1 MNKLILALILVLPF
15 YIKADFD
22 NKCSVIITLRFQSN
36 EDAYKD
42 AINKINQCEKYDIL
56 SVTSF
61 LEESISKVYITDLIQ
76 NYCMF
81 NHQIITLIDDKTSN
95 LSCVHR
101 GKPRVDRQLK
111 SLVLHTN
118 SPQHQRDK
126 LFLDQTT
133 LEPVLN

>member
-101 GKPRVDRQLK
+101 GKQRVDRQFK
-111 SLVLHTN
+111 
-118 SPQHQRDK
+118 
-126 LFLDQTT
+126 
-133 LEPVLN
+133 

>member
-1 MNKLILALILVLPF
+1 MNKLILAVILVLPF

-101 GKPRVDRQLK
+101 GKPRIDRQLK
-111 SLVLHTN
+111 
-118 SPQHQRDK
+118 
-126 LFLDQTT
+126 
-133 LEPVLN
+133 

>member
-1 MNKLILALILVLPF
+1 MKKIFILITIFLSTSVLS
-15 YIKADFD
+15 DFD

-81 NHQIITLIDDKTSN
+81 DHQIITLIDNKTSN

-111 SLVLHTN
+111 
-118 SPQHQRDK
+118 
-126 LFLDQTT
+126 
-133 LEPVLN
+133 

>member
-101 GKPRVDRQLK
+101 GKPRLDRQLK
-111 SLVLHTN
+111 
-118 SPQHQRDK
+118 
-126 LFLDQTT
+126 
-133 LEPVLN
+133 

>member
-61 LEESISKVYITDLIQ
+61 LEESISKVYNTDLIQ

-111 SLVLHTN
+111 
-118 SPQHQRDK
+118 
-126 LFLDQTT
+126 
-133 LEPVLN
+133 

>member
-36 EDAYKD
+36 EDAYID

-81 NHQIITLIDDKTSN
+81 NHQIITLIDNKTSN

-111 SLVLHTN
+111 
-118 SPQHQRDK
+118 
-126 LFLDQTT
+126 
-133 LEPVLN
+133 

>member
-1 MNKLILALILVLPF
+1 M
-15 YIKADFD
+15 
-22 NKCSVIITLRFQSN
+22 IITLRFQSN

-76 NYCMF
+76 NFCMF
-81 NHQIITLIDDKTSN
+81 DQIIVIDNKTSN

-101 GKPRVDRQLK
+101 GKPRVDRQFK
-111 SLVLHTN
+111 
-118 SPQHQRDK
+118 
-126 LFLDQTT
+126 
-133 LEPVLN
+133 

>member
-111 SLVLHTN
+111 
-118 SPQHQRDK
+118 
-126 LFLDQTT
+126 
-133 LEPVLN
+133 

>member
-1 MNKLILALILVLPF
+1 MNKLILALILVLSF

-111 SLVLHTN
+111 
-118 SPQHQRDK
+118 
-126 LFLDQTT
+126 
-133 LEPVLN
+133 

>member
-1 MNKLILALILVLPF
+1 MNKLILALILALPF

-111 SLVLHTN
+111 
-118 SPQHQRDK
+118 
-126 LFLDQTT
+126 
-133 LEPVLN
+133 

>member
-101 GKPRVDRQLK
+101 GKPRVDSQLK
-111 SLVLHTN
+111 
-118 SPQHQRDK
+118 
-126 LFLDQTT
+126 
-133 LEPVLN
+133 

>member
-1 MNKLILALILVLPF
+1 MNKLILALTLVLPF

-81 NHQIITLIDDKTSN
+81 NHQIITLIDNKTSN

-111 SLVLHTN
+111 
-118 SPQHQRDK
+118 
-126 LFLDQTT
+126 
-133 LEPVLN
+133 

>member
-1 MNKLILALILVLPF
+1 MNKLIGLFFIIVSLPLS
-15 YIKADFD
+15 ADFD

-111 SLVLHTN
+111 
-118 SPQHQRDK
+118 
-126 LFLDQTT
+126 
-133 LEPVLN
+133 

>member
-1 MNKLILALILVLPF
+1 MNKLILALILVLPL
-15 YIKADFD
+15 YIQADFD

-81 NHQIITLIDDKTSN
+81 DHQIITLIDNKTSN

-111 SLVLHTN
+111 
-118 SPQHQRDK
+118 
-126 LFLDQTT
+126 
-133 LEPVLN
+133 

>member
-1 MNKLILALILVLPF
+1 MKKIFILITIFLSTSILS
-15 YIKADFD
+15 DFD
-22 NKCSVIITLRFQSN
+22 NKCSILITLRFQSN

-42 AINKINQCEKYDIL
+42 ATNKINQCEKYDIL

-81 NHQIITLIDDKTSN
+81 DHQIITLIDNKTSN

-111 SLVLHTN
+111 
-118 SPQHQRDK
+118 
-126 LFLDQTT
+126 
-133 LEPVLN
+133 

>member
-42 AINKINQCEKYDIL
+42 AINKINQCEKHDIL

-81 NHQIITLIDDKTSN
+81 DHQIITLIDNKTSN

-101 GKPRVDRQLK
+101 GKPRGDRQLK
-111 SLVLHTN
+111 
-118 SPQHQRDK
+118 
-126 LFLDQTT
+126 
-133 LEPVLN
+133 